1 MKWVEVGHPNWGSNI
16 GLAFLS
22 AKEIFNSMIN
32 KEVNVWVNLN
42 NEVIKTS
49 VNLNELSLHVRSK
62 AF

>member
-42 NEVIKTS
+42 NQDRNHYLKIFP
-49 VNLNELSLHVRSK
+49 VND
-62 AF
+62 F